1 LVPYIFVVYGI
12 AAIVLIFLVIG
23 AGFPVT
29 GYPPQTYV
37 WLILLALVPQILG
50 HSSFNWALGYLSAA
64 FVSITLLGEPI
75 GSAVL
80 AYILLGETPSL
91 LKIIGAILILA
102 GIYIAS
108 LGEAK
113 KNS

>member
-1 LVPYIFVVYGI
+1 M
-12 AAIVLIFLVIG
+12 
-23 AGFPVT
+23 
-29 GYPPQTYV
+29 
-37 WLILLALVPQILG
+37 G

-80 AYILLGETPSL
+80 AFLLLQETPTM
-91 LKIIGAILILA
+91 LKVIGAILILA